1 MKSYFKSSYL
11 LLSLSLL
18 FSMSVALLTGCSR
31 PGEPVAQAPVSVS
44 AQLVKS
50 LRQQEPQWVWTNG
63 TVHAEE
69 SAQIS
74 AQVPQ
79 PIRQVLVQAGDHVRA
94 GQVLVILDDAAM
106 RAGLNRANAAEA
118 AVEKQ
123 WMAARTDASLA
134 ASTLARYQD
143 LKQQNSVSPQEFDE
157 VEKRSEA
164 AQLRVQSVGAERD
177 EAQAAVAEARTQLG
191 YTRLRAPFS
200 GVITARLA
208 DPGTLAS
215 PGIPLLQIDRDGPL
229 QLYTPVDESLIGTVR
244 VGMKVPVKMEGAPS
258 ATAVAGAATGAGEDL
273 VATVAQI
280 VPAADPSSRSF
291 QVKLQLPPA
300 KGIRAGIYGTAGF
313 QSGTREMILAPRSA
327 VMMRGSLACVYALDS
342 NGLAQLRY
350 VTLGNQHGD
359 QVEVLSG
366 LSGSEDLVN
375 DPGDRNLSG
384 ARIEGQQ

>member
-1 MKSYFKSSYL
+1 MKSSIKSLYPL
-11 LLSLSLL
+11 FSLPLL
-18 FSMSVALLTGCSR
+18 FSMSVALPTGCSR
-31 PGEPVAQAPVSVS
+31 QAPPVAQAPVSVS

-50 LRQQEPQWVWTNG
+50 VRQPEPQWVWTNG
-63 TVHAEE
+63 TVHAVE

-79 PIRQVLVQAGDHVRA
+79 PIRQVLVQAGAHVRT
-94 GQVLVILDDAAM
+94 GQVLVILDDAAL
-106 RAGLNRANAAEA
+106 RAALNRANAAEA
-118 AVEKQ
+118 AVEKE

-134 ASTLARYQD
+134 AGTLARYQE
-143 LKQQNSVSPQEFDE
+143 LRQQNSVSPQEFDE

-164 AQLRVQSVGAERD
+164 AQLHVQSVGAERE
-177 EAQAAVAEARTQLG
+177 EAQAAVAEAETELG
-191 YTRLRAPFS
+191 YTRLRAPYS

-215 PGIPLLQIDRDGPL
+215 PGTPLLQIDHDGPM
-229 QLYTPVDESLIGTVR
+229 QLYTQVDESLISTVR

-258 ATAVAGAATGAGEDL
+258 ATAVAGTSSGFGEDL

-300 KGIRAGIYGTAGF
+300 NGIRVGIYGTAGF
-313 QSGTREMILAPRSA
+313 QSGARVMILAPRSA
-327 VMMRGSLACVYALDS
+327 VVMRGSLACVYALDS
-342 NGLAQLRY
+342 HGLAQLRY

-359 QVEVLSG
+359 QLEILSG
-366 LSGSEDLVN
+366 LSGGEDLVN
-375 DPGDRNLSG
+375 DPGERDLSG
-384 ARIEGQQ
+384 ARIEGQP

>member
-1 MKSYFKSSYL
+1 MKSYFKSLYL
-11 LLSLSLL
+11 LFSLSLL
-18 FSMSVALLTGCSR
+18 FSMSVVLLTGCSR
-31 PGEPVAQAPVSVS
+31 HGEPVAQAPVSVS

-94 GQVLVILDDAAM
+94 GQLLVILDDAAM
-106 RAGLNRANAAEA
+106 QAGLNRANAAEA
-118 AVEKQ
+118 AVEKE

-157 VEKRSEA
+157 VENRSEA
-164 AQLRVQSVGAERD
+164 AQLRVQSVGAERE

-215 PGIPLLQIDRDGPL
+215 PGVPLLQIDSDGPL
-229 QLYTPVDESLIGTVR
+229 ELYTPVDESLIGTVR
-244 VGMKVPVKMEGAPS
+244 VGMKVPVKLESAPS
-258 ATAVAGAATGAGEDL
+258 ATAVSGTSSEPGEDL

-280 VPAADPSSRSF
+280 VPAADPASRSF
-291 QVKLQLPPA
+291 QVKLALPPS
-300 KGIRAGIYGTAGF
+300 KGIRTGIYGTAGF
-313 QSGTREMILAPRSA
+313 QNGTMEMILAPRSA
-327 VMMRGSLACVYALDS
+327 VVMRGSLACVYALDS
-342 NGLAQLRY
+342 QSLAQLRY

-366 LSGSEDLVN
+366 LSGGEDLVN
-375 DPGDRNLSG
+375 DRGDRDLSG